1 MVALPAR
8 HGVAQTAAVN
18 EAIVRTKT
26 MKVICEDGL
35 TIDCTEFKAID
46 TGIVLIGGE
55 DESGAVGY
63 VPNERLVYVLPDDVV
78 ALEHDRLGVPAP
90 EISSAD
96 ELESR
101 LGTFLDEIE
110 ILRESL
116 DRQVEDLIGEGE
128 PTDEEDVERQDRLYE
143 RRRTI
148 DRALDQVRKR
158 AQQFQQLSLAE
169 FGSEAQAPV
178 GAGADEAD
186 GMGAEEPVGEP
197 SPRTEGPVDP
207 TVNDRISQIEQQLET
222 LLQATPTAAEG
233 KVSSSDAEAEGE
245 ASAEAVAAAPHEV
258 EAEPDPA
265 EQDIDGISGLGP
277 TYHDRLQAAG
287 IDTLG
292 SLADSDPTDVAEAA
306 NVTESKAQDWIDQA
320 NELAREHRAET

>member
-116 DRQVEDLIGEGE
+116 DRQVEDLIGEGVDRDYVVAVIE
-128 PTDEEDVERQDRLYE
+128 QVLRDVVRGLPWRGRAADDGDRLTVQDLTE
-143 RRRTI
+143 RLVVCDRHTHTGEGGWKSLPLVRTE
-148 DRALDQVRKR
+148 RFKPQREQRLT
-158 AQQFQQLSLAE
+158 
-169 FGSEAQAPV
+169 
-178 GAGADEAD
+178 AGA
-186 GMGAEEPVGEP
+186 
-197 SPRTEGPVDP
+197 
-207 TVNDRISQIEQQLET
+207 
-222 LLQATPTAAEG
+222 
-233 KVSSSDAEAEGE
+233 
-245 ASAEAVAAAPHEV
+245 
-258 EAEPDPA
+258 
-265 EQDIDGISGLGP
+265 
-277 TYHDRLQAAG
+277 
-287 IDTLG
+287 
-292 SLADSDPTDVAEAA
+292 
-306 NVTESKAQDWIDQA
+306 
-320 NELAREHRAET
+320 